1 METSRAVKVRRI
13 LRIMTS
19 MGIIFTALLSI
30 GECLKIYFAEEMP
43 MYSAENISAGLKR
56 VLPAA
61 AVSVAL
67 IVISFFPGCPARRK
81 QKTEPVNT
89 QTRLQQMRKFAGQPG
104 AEALHLKKKRKRILI
119 CGSGVVALCLFY
131 PLAYLL
137 NRENFTSWQLNQMYY
152 RMLCHVLP
160 GVAWAMVAM
169 IIVLKMSDKCA
180 LQEIEALKGQ
190 PHGQAMPDMKAS
202 DSSKNCLIAVRTAL
216 VILAL
221 SLMLWGIFNG
231 SLDDVLKKAI
241 AVCTEC
247 IGLG

>member
-1 METSRAVKVRRI
+1 METSRAVKARRI

-19 MGIIFTALLSI
+19 MGIILTALLAI
-30 GECLKIYFAEEMP
+30 GECLRIYFAEETP
-43 MYSAENISAGLKR
+43 MYSAENITAGLKR

-67 IVISFFPGCPARRK
+67 IVISCFPGCPASRK

-89 QTRLQQMRKFAGQPG
+89 LTRLQQVRKFAGQPC
-104 AEALHLKKKRKRILI
+104 AEALYLKKKRKRILI
-119 CGSGVVALCLFY
+119 CGAGVVALCLFY

-137 NRENFTSWQLNQMYY
+137 NRENFTSWQLNQMFN
-152 RMLCHVLP
+152 RMLFHVLP
-160 GVAWAMVAM
+160 GVAGAMVAM

-190 PHGQAMPDMKAS
+190 PHSQAVPDKKAS
-202 DSSKNCLIAVRTAL
+202 DSGKNCLFAVRAAL
-216 VILAL
+216 VLLAL
-221 SLMLWGIFNG
+221 SLVLWGIFNG
-231 SLDDVLKKAI
+231 GLDDVLKKAI